1 MHFRTNKA
9 AEHAHFAL
17 QAPLVEKH
25 FPFLKCGFKRTT
37 LECQG
42 EISPSEFCEPYRV
55 LIRYEKGGVPRVRIT
70 RPKIEASTKIHMYLN
85 GSLCLFDPRVS
96 PWKGSYNLHETIIPW
111 TAEWL
116 VFYELYKIHGKWLGP
131 EAPHDPKEPKEPQ
144 RDAA

>member
-1 MHFRTNKA
+1 
-9 AEHAHFAL
+9 
-17 QAPLVEKH
+17 
-25 FPFLKCGFKRTT
+25 
-37 LECQG
+37 
-42 EISPSEFCEPYRV
+42 
-55 LIRYEKGGVPRVRIT
+55 
-70 RPKIEASTKIHMYLN
+70 MYLN